1 MRAWLR
7 ASPFTNPST
16 AIGASCSTP
25 LTGLRRLPRLTFGEW
40 RIRYLCPPIVQL
52 ALLKLPRQP
61 TEVRNDDDEENNGSL
76 LCCRSRPSDYA
87 ERLCASTLEKNPGS
101 ATAGLSPAGTETHR
115 VAHRHSDLPAGGS
128 RAPDD

>member
-7 ASPFTNPST
+7 ASRFTKPST

-25 LTGLRRLPRLTFGEW
+25 LTGSRRLPRLTFGEW
-40 RIRYLCPPIVQL
+40 PTKCLFRQT
-52 ALLKLPRQP
+52 ALSVSSKMPREP

-101 ATAGLSPAGTETHR
+101 APAGLSPAGTEAHR
-115 VAHRHSDLPAGGS
+115 VAQWHGDLPAGGS
-128 RAPDD
+128 RTPDD